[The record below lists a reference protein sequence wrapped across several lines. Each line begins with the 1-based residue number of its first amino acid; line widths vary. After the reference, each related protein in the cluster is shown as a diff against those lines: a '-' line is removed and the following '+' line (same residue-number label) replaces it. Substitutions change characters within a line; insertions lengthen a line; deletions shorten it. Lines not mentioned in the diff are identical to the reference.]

1 MFIFP
6 SRDMPSTHTDAMR
19 LQAEN
24 LEQAAQSRVASRV
37 TSIAPS
43 LIASAI
49 QSRRASRP
57 MSGRA
62 SFNPSRR
69 GSIAPHFL
77 QIPVQAPPQSDPESS
92 EGSPETL
99 ENLIRVTQ
107 NQESIIQTYYTNDNG
122 EVVTLS
128 LYDISSTDPAD
139 ILGNDVIARHESYAD
154 EDYIDF
160 NTLEDRLRDHQHQ
173 QMRRRSLQK
182 SGDSYCSEP

>member
-1 MFIFP
+1 
-6 SRDMPSTHTDAMR
+6 MR

-69 GSIAPHFL
+69 GSIAGFL
-77 QIPVQAPPQSDPESS
+77 QIPAVQAPQSYPES

-107 NQESIIQTYYTNDNG
+107 NQESIIQTYYTND
-122 EVVTLS
+122 
-128 LYDISSTDPAD
+128 
-139 ILGNDVIARHESYAD
+139 
-154 EDYIDF
+154 
-160 NTLEDRLRDHQHQ
+160 
-173 QMRRRSLQK
+173 
-182 SGDSYCSEP
+182 